1 VIQKRGSRWRV
12 QVKHQGIVVADR
24 TFDRKAD
31 AATWEREQKQ
41 QLLLGDYVPPSA
53 GKQTVAVV
61 TTSFLE
67 VRRGQVSVRAW
78 ESDESALRP
87 HILPRFGH
95 QPVGAVRRMHIERFL
110 NDVATSRS
118 TATAARVRT
127 TLRGLFD
134 YAVRL
139 RVIRDSPAA
148 AVRLA
153 RPDSRTGEVVEFQP
167 FTLGR
172 CCRSWKRTGGGQGRW
187 PTSPSPWA

>member
-1 VIQKRGSRWRV
+1 MA
-12 QVKHQGIVVADR
+12 VVA
-24 TFDRKAD
+24 
-31 AATWEREQKQ
+31 
-41 QLLLGDYVPPSA
+41 
-53 GKQTVAVV
+53 
-61 TTSFLE
+61 TSFLE

-78 ESDESALRP
+78 ESDESALRA

-148 AVRLA
+148 AVRLP

-167 FTLGR
+167 FTLGALLQIVEAHR
-172 CCRSWKRTGGGQGRW
+172 GRAGALADVTLALGLTGVRFGGCGGCGCA
-187 PTSPSPWA
+187 T